1 MTKIQTLDGFVDAPL
16 STIEGLVEALR
27 HNEKQQESLRGLHA
41 EFTRQIVR
49 KAGGVQQ
56 AAKIL
61 GIDPKT
67 VRAHERASGVVMVVY
82 RGRHTTKIDG
92 DGRVYGETGH
102 GEDSND
108 QLEADRKWFK
118 ISPAHQMTLLAVVY
132 ISDGTVVRVREVQN
146 GCPWEWDED
155 REKAALPLG
164 APLTAEELAER
175 YPTLPFTLGAA
186 HPMVRG
192 KIREYI
198 SL

>member
-1 MTKIQTLDGFVDAPL
+1 MTKIQTFEGLADAPL

-27 HNEKQQESLRGLHA
+27 RNEQQQQGLRNLHA

-49 KAGGVQQ
+49 KAGGVQE

-67 VRAHERASGVVMVVY
+67 VRAHERAAGVVMVVY

-102 GEDSND
+102 GEDSDN

-118 ISPAHQMTLLAVVY
+118 ISPGHQGTLLAVVY
-132 ISDGTVVRVREVQN
+132 ISDGTVVRVREVQD
-146 GCPWEWDED
+146 GSWEWDTD
-155 REKAALPLG
+155 GKKAALPLG

-175 YPTLPFTLGAA
+175 FPTLPFTLGAL

>member
-1 MTKIQTLDGFVDAPL
+1 MTKIRTLDGFIDAPL

-27 HNEKQQESLRGLHA
+27 RNEEQQESLRGLHA

-67 VRAHERASGVVMVVY
+67 VRAHERAAGVVMVVY

-92 DGRVYGETGH
+92 DGRVYGEVGQ
-102 GEDSND
+102 GEDSD
-108 QLEADRKWFK
+108 GQLEADRKWFK
-118 ISPAHQMTLLAVVY
+118 ISPGHQGTLLAVVY
-132 ISDGTVVRVREVQN
+132 ISDGTVVRVREVHN
-146 GCPWEWDED
+146 GPWEWDQD
-155 REKAALPLG
+155 GEKAALPLG
-164 APLTAEELAER
+164 APLTTAELAER
-175 YPTLPFTLGAA
+175 FPTLPFTLGGE